1 MSRRIILHA
10 AAFRDLD
17 ETSAYIGENSPRASV
32 RFLEAA
38 QRAFRRLA
46 DMPGLGAPRDYDN
59 PALAGLRM
67 MPIPGFQKYGVLN
80 LPLNFSHYLSMTIK
94 FRVKP
99 QIVQR
104 FEVSS
109 ERLNRF

>member
-67 MPIPGFQKYGVLN
+67 MPIPGFQKYGVY
-80 LPLNFSHYLSMTIK
+80 YLTTAETVEIL
-94 FRVKP
+94 RVVHGARDINALFGQK
-99 QIVQR
+99 
-104 FEVSS
+104 E
-109 ERLNRF
+109 E